1 MIKLCDK
8 SSGMIIKKQSENYSR
23 LISFVLLLII
33 TPAFAAVMPDRI
45 HDVYWFDSETFY
57 VFGGS
62 FESEEI
68 DTLGRIVPRN
78 PRT

>member
-1 MIKLCDK
+1 
-8 SSGMIIKKQSENYSR
+8 
-23 LISFVLLLII
+23 
-33 TPAFAAVMPDRI
+33 MPDRI

-57 VFGGS
+57 VLGGS

>member
-33 TPAFAAVMPDRI
+33 TPVLLP
-45 HDVYWFDSETFY
+45 
-57 VFGGS
+57 
-62 FESEEI
+62 
-68 DTLGRIVPRN
+68 
-78 PRT
+78 